1 MKRSATCSGCGDV
14 VDAGENMNIVT
25 LCGFGILAAALCVIV
40 RQIKPEIAVFVGIA
54 AGIAILAAVISA
66 AAPSVGEVTELA
78 EKAGI
83 NGEFTKVLLKALAVC
98 YITTLSADC
107 ARDAGES
114 AVAAKLELGGR
125 ISIAV
130 LSLPVFT
137 ELANMVMGFVG

>member
-14 VDAGENMNIVT
+14 GEYMNIVT

-66 AAPSVGEVTELA
+66 AAPSVGAVTELA
-78 EKAGI
+78 ENAGI

-114 AVAAKLELGGR
+114 AIAAKLELGGR

>member
-1 MKRSATCSGCGDV
+1 MRRYGTCSGCGDV
-14 VDAGENMNIVT
+14 GENMNIVT

-54 AGIAILAAVISA
+54 AGIAILAAAISA
-66 AAPSVGEVTELA
+66 AAPSVGAVTELA
-78 EKAGI
+78 ENAGI
-83 NGEFTKVLLKALAVC
+83 SGEFTKVLLKALAVC

-114 AVAAKLELGGR
+114 AIAAKLELGGR

-137 ELANMVMGFVG
+137 ELANMVMGLVG